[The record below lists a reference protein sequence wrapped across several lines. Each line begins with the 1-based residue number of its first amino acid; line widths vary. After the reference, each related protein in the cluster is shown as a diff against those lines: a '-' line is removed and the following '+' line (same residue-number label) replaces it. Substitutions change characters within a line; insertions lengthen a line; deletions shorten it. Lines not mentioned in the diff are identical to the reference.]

1 MSLLVVGS
9 VAFDAVR
16 TPHGNVD
23 KMLGGSATYFSVAA
37 SYFTPVRLVGVVGE
51 DFEEEHHRVLLDRGV
66 CTEGLERVPG
76 KTFFWSGEY
85 APNMNDR
92 TTLDT
97 QLNVFATFQP
107 KLPPHYRKS
116 PFLFLGNIHPELQ
129 SLVQG
134 QMESPQLVGGDTMN
148 LWIETTRPAL
158 ERMLKGLNI
167 LVINDSEAR
176 LLSGEWNLAKAA
188 RAIRKMGPQTVVI
201 KRGDNGA
208 SVYEEGHSF
217 FAPALPIEEV
227 HDPTGA
233 GDSFAGGFMGYLASQ
248 DGGNHPS
255 SINQMRRAIVYGSV
269 MGSFAVE
276 QFGLERLRHLTREE
290 IDARY
295 REFQSLTR
303 FE

>member
-1 MSLLVVGS
+1 MSILVVGS
-9 VAFDAVR
+9 VALDTVK
-16 TPHGNVD
+16 TPFGQAEEV
-23 KMLGGSATYFSVAA
+23 LGGSATYFSAAA
-37 SYFTPVRLVGVVGE
+37 SFFTDVRLVAVVGE
-51 DFEEEHHRVLLDRGV
+51 DFPEHHLAFLRSRKVDVRG
-66 CTEGLERVPG
+66 LQRVPG
-76 KTFFWSGEY
+76 KTFRWAGEY
-85 APNMNDR
+85 GFDLNQAH
-92 TTLDT
+92 TLDT

-129 SLVQG
+129 SLVQS
-134 QMESPQLVGGDTMN
+134 QMEAPQLIGGDTMN

-158 ERMLKGLNI
+158 ERMLRGLNI
-167 LVINDSEAR
+167 VVINDSEAR
-176 LLSGEWNLAKAA
+176 MLSGEWNLAKAA

-208 SVYEEGHSF
+208 SVYEEGHAF

-248 DGGNHPS
+248 DGTNHPS

-269 MGSFAVE
+269 LGSFAVE
-276 QFGLERLRHLTREE
+276 QFGLERLKHLTREE
-290 IDARY
+290 IDSRY